1 MRRAPNELVEALITG
16 RVASRLEQLVALYDS
31 NAIIASHG
39 GTAQGTGE
47 IRSFLAGFVAA
58 HGRFDLI
65 SIDALTA
72 VGEVV
77 LFDASVETAAGV
89 LQIAEEVIVGPDGAV
104 THHML
109 GLRGYWGR

>member
-1 MRRAPNELVEALITG
+1 MTRTPQELVEALITR
-16 RVASRLEQLVALYDS
+16 RVATQLDELVELYAP

-39 GTAQGTGE
+39 GTAQGTAE

-58 HGRFDLI
+58 HGRFDLL

-72 VGEVV
+72 VGDVV
-77 LFDASVETAAGV
+77 LFDASVETVAGV
-89 LQIAEEVIVGPDGAV
+89 LQIAEEVIVDPEGAV
-104 THHML
+104 SHHLL